1 MRKASSIRPRLAY
14 EVDRLDCTTSICFS
28 DARRRRSKESI
39 LLIQGNLAA
48 TYQFLGRDEEALRL
62 WQDVY
67 SKRLKLMGEEHVKT
81 LLAATNYA
89 AILIDLKRFE
99 EAKLLLRKRIPAARR
114 VLGESHVVMLWMRRN
129 YAEALCRVDGA
140 TLDDVREAVNTL
152 EETERTAR
160 RVLGGAHPDV
170 AAFEKTLR
178 NARADLRARETPG
191 DDA

>member
-1 MRKASSIRPRLAY
+1 
-14 EVDRLDCTTSICFS
+14 
-28 DARRRRSKESI
+28 
-39 LLIQGNLAA
+39 
-48 TYQFLGRDEEALRL
+48 
-62 WQDVY
+62 
-67 SKRLKLMGEEHVKT
+67 MGEEHVKT

-160 RVLGGAHPDV
+160 RVLGGAHPT
-170 AAFEKTLR
+170 TL
-178 NARADLRARETPG
+178 NIEDELQDARDALHARGLP
-191 DDA
+191 

>member
-1 MRKASSIRPRLAY
+1 MCHP
-14 EVDRLDCTTSICFS
+14 E
-28 DARRRRSKESI
+28 ESI

-62 WQDVY
+62 WQNVY
-67 SKRLKLMGEEHVKT
+67 SRRLKLIGEEHVKT

-99 EAKLLLRKRIPAARR
+99 EAKLLLRKRLPAARR
-114 VLGESHVVMLWMRRN
+114 VLGESHMIMLWLRRN
-129 YAEALCRVDGA
+129 YAITLCRVDGA

-160 RVLGGAHPDV
+160 RVLGGAHPD
-170 AAFEKTLR
+170 AAVFEKSLQ
-178 NARADLRARETPG
+178 NARAALRACETQSS
-191 DDA
+191 AAHA

>member
-1 MRKASSIRPRLAY
+1 MYEAELSMVRRLGASEA
-14 EVDRLDCTTSICFS
+14 T
-28 DARRRRSKESI
+28 I
-39 LLIQGNLAA
+39 LITQSNLAA
-48 TYQFLGRDEEALRL
+48 TYQYLGRDEEALRL

-160 RVLGGAHPDV
+160 RVLGDAHPHTVGLEDELQ
-170 AAFEKTLR
+170 AARDALY
-178 NARADLRARETPG
+178 ARGLP
-191 DDA
+191 

>member
-1 MRKASSIRPRLAY
+1 
-14 EVDRLDCTTSICFS
+14 
-28 DARRRRSKESI
+28 
-39 LLIQGNLAA
+39 
-48 TYQFLGRDEEALRL
+48 
-62 WQDVY
+62 
-67 SKRLKLMGEEHVKT
+67 MGEEHVKT

-178 NARADLRARETPG
+178 NARADLRARETQSS
-191 DDA
+191 ARA